1 MWETIVTQRDNVGNC
16 VSHMHVADT
25 KLRNIM
31 ELYVSQNIVNYAVQE
46 AETQTFC
53 SDSSNSERQCGER

>member
-1 MWETIVTQRDNVGNC
+1 MWGTVVTQRDNVGNSSNSERQC
-16 VSHMHVADT
+16 W
-25 KLRNIM
+25 

-46 AETQTFC
+46 AETQKYH